1 MGTQIFW
8 LALPF
13 LVFTFGQNAN
23 SLHNVYGNPT
33 REELSV
39 RQGIS
44 VTVQYGR
51 DLQVCEMRIHPTT
64 VSLLLKEPETLM
76 MPELVT
82 EIIDELVPVRE
93 RGKAG
98 LTYDTASGCNVYSV
112 EKFDHVTISRASRA
126 SHNCSPLQPAREY
139 PAIVT
144 FEKLECSNIEKAKLT
159 HTNSELIK

>member
-1 MGTQIFW
+1 MVTQIFW

-23 SLHNVYGNPT
+23 SLHNAYGNPT

-82 EIIDELVPVRE
+82 DIIDELVPVKE
-93 RGKAG
+93 RGEAG
-98 LTYDTASGCNVYSV
+98 VRYDTASGCNVYSV
-112 EKFDHVTISRASRA
+112 EKFDHVTISRAS
-126 SHNCSPLQPAREY
+126 HNCGSPLQPAREY

-144 FEKLECSNIEKAKLT
+144 FKKLECSNIEKAKLA